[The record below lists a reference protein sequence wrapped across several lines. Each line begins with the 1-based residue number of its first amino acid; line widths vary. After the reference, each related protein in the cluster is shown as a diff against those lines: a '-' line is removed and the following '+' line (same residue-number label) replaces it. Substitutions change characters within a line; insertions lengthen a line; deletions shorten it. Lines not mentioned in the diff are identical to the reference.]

1 MTVVGNASPIINLD
15 AIGHMDLLQHL
26 YDDILIPLAVHD
38 EVTAASD
45 EPGAKA
51 VQSVEWITRRSLDQQ
66 HLASALRGELDA
78 GEAEA
83 TAPAVE
89 IEAELLLIDEQA
101 GRARPDVWRW
111 NTWAPLARFWR
122 QSTQAAF
129 PKFVLC

>member
-1 MTVVGNASPIINLD
+1 MTVVSNASPIINLD
-15 AIGHMDLLQHL
+15 AIGHLDLLQHL

-38 EVTAASD
+38 EATPVSN

-83 TAPAVE
+83 IALAVE

-101 GRARPDVWRW
+101 GRCAARRLEVEHVG
-111 NTWAPLARFWR
+111 TLGVR

-129 PKFVLC
+129 SKFVLC